1 MSKKLNEA
9 QEESIS
15 SLWKVSYP
23 IMIFFLSMVAM
34 QFVDRVFLAR
44 YSSDALSAVAGSG
57 TLFWCPFF
65 SWITLAS
72 RTEAFVA
79 QYNGAKLYSKLGE
92 PVWQMLYLS
101 LFSIPFFLFLA
112 WPIKSFLYKTHF
124 INHLE
129 AEYFQWSCFFAPFSV
144 VLASVS
150 GFYIGQKKT
159 KIINWIGLFGNGV
172 NVLLDPLLIF
182 GWRQYIPP
190 LGVRGAAIATGI
202 GILTQVVIILFLYFR
217 KINRIHYGVFPSK
230 FIRPLFFRMISK
242 GLPSAIALSSELL
255 GWALFYWLMKKTSD
269 LHIFAASLGQSCLQL
284 FIFFGAGL
292 EKGSSSIAGNLI
304 GSQNFSEIKKL
315 FKSGFLLCL
324 AFFFIILSFRTH
336 FMSEVVLALFKN
348 HPSGINPE
356 SLKTLVCGILGSI
369 TIYLALENIRWHI
382 NGILNAAGDTF
393 FVMIYGVLSVWVFLL
408 LPGYFFIFRGKGS
421 IMSSFYIWV
430 AYSFSA
436 LLLALW
442 RFFSEKWKE
451 KRLIENLYAEKS

>member
-1 MSKKLNEA
+1 
-9 QEESIS
+9 
-15 SLWKVSYP
+15 
-23 IMIFFLSMVAM
+23 MVAM
-34 QFVDRVFLAR
+34 QFVDRTEVF
-44 YSSDALSAVAGSG
+44 
-57 TLFWCPFF
+57 
-65 SWITLAS
+65 I
-72 RTEAFVA
+72 A

-101 LFSIPFFLFLA
+101 LFSIPFFLFLG

-144 VLASVS
+144 VLAAVN

-159 KIINWIGLFGNGV
+159 KIINWLELFGNGV

-182 GWRQYIPP
+182 GWKQYIPP

-217 KINRIHYGVFPSK
+217 KINRIHYGVFPLK

-315 FKSGFLLCL
+315 FKSGFL
-324 AFFFIILSFRTH
+324 FYNFIIQ
-336 FMSEVVLALFKN
+336 
-348 HPSGINPE
+348 NPFP
-356 SLKTLVCGILGSI
+356 V
-369 TIYLALENIRWHI
+369 
-382 NGILNAAGDTF
+382 
-393 FVMIYGVLSVWVFLL
+393 
-408 LPGYFFIFRGKGS
+408 
-421 IMSSFYIWV
+421 
-430 AYSFSA
+430 
-436 LLLALW
+436 
-442 RFFSEKWKE
+442 
-451 KRLIENLYAEKS
+451 